1 MTESGSKVIGYWLS
15 KKKCLKLNWTTDF
28 ADVCK
33 KHGYSLVK
41 LNLDKPLEDQG
52 PFSIIVHKLT
62 EVIGKSI
69 QGDKKAESMI
79 NRLEKYLEKHPEI
92 AIVDPLDSVRR
103 LMYRSTSY
111 DVIYTSKLH
120 EMDVITPTF
129 VELNSTD
136 VDVNKEILKTAG
148 VTYPFLCKQ
157 SVALSTSESHTMCII
172 FNERGLKD
180 VNPPCVAQ
188 SFVNHNAVLFKL
200 YVLGGRYQVVRRP
213 SLKNFYP
220 SEDEETIFFNSHD
233 VSKPDSQSEL
243 SVLDDR
249 EAGSQPVEAD
259 MRRMDAICST
269 LRSLLGMDLLG
280 IDVVVENHSN
290 RHVVIDINAYPGYDG
305 YPDLFENLFQCIME
319 ARDNH
324 RSKQLQCAVDS
335 GRKCHLLM
343 GAKVTSAHPG
353 ANGAEHDHNRLPSA
367 NKAIERQ
374 F

>member
-15 KKKCLKLNWTTDF
+15 KKKILKLNWTTDF

-62 EVIGKSI
+62 EVIGQSI
-69 QGDKKAESMI
+69 LGDKKAESII

-92 AIVDPLDSVRR
+92 AMVDPLDNVRR
-103 LMYRSTSY
+103 LMYRSSSY
-111 DVIYTSKLH
+111 DIIYTSQLH

-129 VELNSTD
+129 VELYSTD
-136 VDVNKEILKTAG
+136 ININKEILKAAG
-148 VTYPFLCKQ
+148 ITYPFLCKQ

-180 VNPPCVAQ
+180 VQPPCVAQ
-188 SFVNHNAVLFKL
+188 PFVNHNAVLFKL
-200 YVLGGRYQVVRRP
+200 YVLGGRYHVVRRP
-213 SLKNFYP
+213 SLKNFHP
-220 SEDEETIFFNSHD
+220 SEEEETIFFNSHD
-233 VSKPDSQSEL
+233 VSKPDSRSAL
-243 SVLDDR
+243 SVLD
-249 EAGSQPVEAD
+249 EAEATNTPVEAD
-259 MRRMDAICST
+259 MRRMDAIVTT

-280 IDVVVENHSN
+280 IDVVVENNSN
-290 RHVVIDINAYPGYDG
+290 RHVIIDINAYPGYDG
-305 YPDLFENLFQCIME
+305 YPDLFENLFQCIVE
-319 ARDNH
+319 AGDNH
-324 RSKQLQCAVDS
+324 RRSRLS
-335 GRKCHLLM
+335 ECHLLS
-343 GAKVTSAHPG
+343 AKVTARPSHAIFAAG
-353 ANGAEHDHNRLPSA
+353 DNCDHGGETAVNQAA